1 MQYLKNS
8 LAILSQEETVL
19 FSHWQMNVSG
29 NVWKVTI
36 NGRAAFYKRSF
47 ILKHSTGQG
56 TVQVLCG
63 TLYHLLTFKL
73 TFRGQF
79 C

>member
-1 MQYLKNS
+1 MQCIKNS
-8 LAILSQEETVL
+8 LAILSQDEAVL
-19 FSHWQMNVSG
+19 FSHWQINVTW

-36 NGRAAFYKRSF
+36 NGRAAFYQRSF
-47 ILKHSTGQG
+47 ILKHSTGKG

-63 TLYHLLTFKL
+63 TLYHLVTFKL
-73 TFRGQF
+73 TFGGQF